1 MPSRWKV
8 ACLICLLCIWDD
20 ISRADDAP
28 PNNGKNVIL
37 IVADDMG
44 FQIGCYG
51 DPVAQTP
58 GIDRLAER
66 GTRFTR
72 AGCTTASC
80 SPSRSVLLTG
90 LHNHATGAYGLAH
103 ATHHFSAYGSVPTLP
118 VLLAEAGYR
127 TCSIGKFHVA
137 PEEAFHFEQYR
148 NQGLVGGSRNSAMM
162 VANAVEWMDE
172 ADERPFFLYYCSSDP
187 HRGAGAGDF
196 ANQNDREENPYPGC
210 DRVRFDATDMTPPPW
225 LPDNDDVRT
234 ELAEYYQAINRF
246 DQGVVALLDYLDS
259 SGHIDDTLVILLSD
273 NGPPFPGAKTTLYQ
287 PGMNLPLIVTSPD
300 AITRGITCDAR
311 VSWVDIVPTI
321 LDFCDV
327 TPVPAPPLRPGAN
340 GGGPEAGGRG
350 GNAVSVSFHGRSFL
364 DVLEQE
370 HPAGWDT
377 TFASHSFH
385 EVTMYYPMRVI
396 ISGDYKLIFN
406 IAHQLPYPFA
416 SDLYGSPTWQGVLA
430 RGDEMYGQRTV
441 ESYLQRSRFELYNL
455 ADDPWESQNLAELTE
470 YADKLSEM
478 QAQLQHWQV
487 ETSDPWELKWR
498 YE

>member
-1 MPSRWKV
+1 MPNRWKV
-8 ACLICLLCIWDD
+8 ACLVCLLCIWGD
-20 ISRADDAP
+20 ISRADDAAL
-28 PNNGKNVIL
+28 NSGMNVIL

-51 DPVAQTP
+51 DPVARTP

-103 ATHHFSAYGSVPTLP
+103 ATHHFTAYSSVRTLP
-118 VLLAEAGYR
+118 VMLAEAGYR

-137 PEEAFHFEQYR
+137 PEEVFHFDEYR
-148 NQGLVGGSRNSAMM
+148 NDRLIGGSRNSAMM
-162 VANAVEWMDE
+162 VANAVDWME
-172 ADERPFFLYYCSSDP
+172 EEDERPFFLYFCSSDP
-187 HRGAGAGDF
+187 HRGAGTGDF
-196 ANQNDREENPYPGC
+196 ANLNDREENPYPGC
-210 DRVRFDATDMTPPPW
+210 ERVRFEASEMTPPPW
-225 LPDNDDVRT
+225 LPDNDDVRA

-246 DQGVVALLDYLDS
+246 DQGVSALLDYLES

-287 PGMNLPLIVTSPD
+287 PGMNLPLILASPD
-300 AITRGITCDAR
+300 ATARGITCDAR
-311 VSWVDIVPTI
+311 VSWVDIAPTI

-327 TPVPAPPLRPGAN
+327 TPTL
-340 GGGPEAGGRG
+340 GGPRSPNMSNGPNQPPSPA
-350 GNAVSVSFHGRSFL
+350 SHGRSFL
-364 DVLEQE
+364 DVLDEE
-370 HPAGWDT
+370 HPEGWDT

-385 EVTMYYPMRVI
+385 EVTMYYPMRVV

-416 SDLYGSPTWQGVLA
+416 SDLYGSPTWQGVLS
-430 RGDEMYGQRTV
+430 RGDEMYGPRTV
-441 ESYLQRSRFELYNL
+441 EAYVQRPRFELYNL
-455 ADDPWESQNLAELTE
+455 ADDPWESHNLAELPE
-470 YADKLSEM
+470 HADKLSEM
-478 QAQLQHWQV
+478 QAQLQQWQV
-487 ETSDPWELKWR
+487 ETADPWELKWR